1 MTHESKDSHNMEIL
15 QSTLTTSKL
24 TFFFTLDA
32 PCAISHCFCVIYFAR
47 ISHADSQCHIDIL
60 SVLVSTSSL
69 YVVLMINT
77 MILSNIEGG
86 TS

>member
-1 MTHESKDSHNMEIL
+1 MEIL
-15 QSTLTTSKL
+15 QLTLTTSKL

-32 PCAISHCFCVIYFAR
+32 PCADAPCAISHCFCVIYFALV
-47 ISHADSQCHIDIL
+47 SHADSQCHIDIL